1 MSRSYVELQNLNVN
15 GLSSM
20 TQARTVSNPDF
31 DYALKNLWKALPQ
44 RWRDRLRGRVGEKE
58 GVQYLLSHA
67 QECQEGARGVLVDR
81 RGMEGL
87 PQDRLGLEVV
97 DSSLRFVE
105 SSSSLLGLGVQLV
118 DS

>member
-1 MSRSYVELQNLNVN
+1 MKS
-15 GLSSM
+15 
-20 TQARTVSNPDF
+20 QARTVSNPDF

-58 GVQYLLSHA
+58 GVQHLLSHA

-87 PQDRLGLEVV
+87 PQDRLGSPPPLP
-97 DSSLRFVE
+97 LI
-105 SSSSLLGLGVQLV
+105 LLITNNTLLNLQVLK
-118 DS
+118 S